1 MLRTL
6 TRWQRGVSA
15 FTWRPLHGAGN
26 LRPRRFVH
34 GRRGGKEGQQ
44 QVPEPTPKRPR
55 LTESSG
61 SGMVE
66 EKRLFEEV
74 CSTDLLGFSFGGR
87 SYQAQLTE
95 AIAKTKVGL
104 EVRDVE

>member
-1 MLRTL
+1 
-6 TRWQRGVSA
+6 
-15 FTWRPLHGAGN
+15 
-26 LRPRRFVH
+26 
-34 GRRGGKEGQQ
+34 
-44 QVPEPTPKRPR
+44 
-55 LTESSG
+55 
-61 SGMVE
+61 MVE